1 MYKKIKELKDNTDT
15 DFVFMDQRKCHE
27 PDSVATTIEVL
38 SRVYVDSIYN
48 NRENKKWSLLYFRK
62 VNLATKRK
70 KEKK

>member
-38 SRVYVDSIYN
+38 ARVSRSII
-48 NRENKKWSLLYFRK
+48 
-62 VNLATKRK
+62 
-70 KEKK
+70 